1 MELFTAVI
9 IVLVPILGVAG
20 LLVPA
25 IRWARKSS
33 RRSAVFGLA
42 LELTA
47 AGVNPH
53 PPAQI
58 QLDEAGQQARLKK
71 ASESGDPEL

>member
-1 MELFTAVI
+1 MERFTPVI
-9 IVLVPILGVAG
+9 IVLVLVLGVAG
-20 LLVPA
+20 ILVPA
-25 IRWARKSS
+25 ARWARKSS
-33 RRSAVFGLA
+33 RRSAIFGLA
-42 LELTA
+42 VELTA

-71 ASESGDPEL
+71 ALESGDPEV